1 VYAFIKTV
9 QCGVFHQAQLLIH
22 DGIPITC
29 NPCDFLSKTTQ
40 IAPQLPLCLSQS
52 LIDVLLHSPT
62 AEEGELC
69 FPRCWMSSVV
79 WVGQGELANHAINK
93 KRRKKKQK
101 GKEKERIKNGR
112 KMKVLG
118 PKQKSRLRRWRSL
131 PLFLTKILTA
141 KSLINH
147 YPTLSC
153 SSKAR
158 TQTPTPKNSNFAF
171 PIHRPPSAK
180 PRSLN
185 HKLSPR

>member
-9 QCGVFHQAQLLIH
+9 QCRVFHQAQLLIH

-52 LIDVLLHSPT
+52 LIDVL
-62 AEEGELC
+62 
-69 FPRCWMSSVV
+69 SSVV